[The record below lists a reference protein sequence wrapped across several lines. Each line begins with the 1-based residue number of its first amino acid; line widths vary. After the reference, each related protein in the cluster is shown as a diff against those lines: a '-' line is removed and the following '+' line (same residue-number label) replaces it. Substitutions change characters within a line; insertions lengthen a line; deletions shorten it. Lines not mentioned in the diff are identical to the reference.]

1 MWTKNASLKKQ
12 VVDLQALTAP
22 EALNR
27 YGRVALRGFI
37 TGTGCAAVFT
47 TLVLKGFMAGI
58 GAAVLFGVVKLLTR
72 NV

>member
-1 MWTKNASLKKQ
+1 MWTKIADLKKQ
-12 VVDLQALTAP
+12 EFNPQALTAP
-22 EALNR
+22 EAFNR

-58 GAAVLFGVVKLLTR
+58 GVAVLFGVVKLLTR
-72 NV
+72 NW